1 MTSPSLSVSNGI
13 SCAHDFIRIGM
24 PPIIVGQN
32 SAQAIMSPLVSASAQ
47 VKSKPSLKIVE
58 YDVFISRM
66 PISRQIDTMVESRMF
81 MVTMSTAEY
90 SSGLGQRQ
98 ADILSAGVTQRRPLH
113 APIRAEDLRLAV
125 ALGFDA
131 AVV

>member
-13 SCAHDFIRIGM
+13 SCAQDFIRIGM

-81 MVTMSTAEY
+81 IITR
-90 SSGLGQRQ
+90 SGGETR
-98 ADILSAGVTQRRPLH
+98 GPGR
-113 APIRAEDLRLAV
+113 
-125 ALGFDA
+125 
-131 AVV
+131 